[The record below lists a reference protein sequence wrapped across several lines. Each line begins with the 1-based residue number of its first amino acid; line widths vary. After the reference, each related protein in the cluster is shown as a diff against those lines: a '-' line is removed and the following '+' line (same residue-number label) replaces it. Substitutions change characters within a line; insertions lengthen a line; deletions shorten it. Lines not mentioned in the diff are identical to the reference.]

1 MELRLL
7 GTGDAIGTP
16 KIRCACPQ
24 CMEAYRT
31 GEQRLRTSLLLEV
44 DGRHLLIDTS
54 PDLRQQ
60 LLCAGSP
67 VIDAVIWTHGHYDH
81 FMGFGE
87 FYRVQDPPPVYGAP
101 EVLRY
106 CGDTFSFLSFEKHP
120 VTPFEPFEL
129 FGLRITLFPVN
140 HPPAYTTGLRI
151 EHQGTVICYTAD
163 TRADLDPASRAL
175 LAGADLLLID
185 GIVPP
190 GYHLHKHMNYEEACR
205 IAEESG
211 AKEFRCVHL
220 SHMIPFDLAHTGHDG
235 EMFRF

>member
-31 GEQRLRTSLLLEV
+31 GEQRLRTSLLIEI
-44 DGRHLLIDTS
+44 DDRHLLIDTS

-87 FYRVQDPPPVYGAP
+87 FYRVQDPPAVYGAP
-101 EVLRY
+101 EVLGY
-106 CGDTFSFLSFEKHP
+106 CGDTFSFLPFERHP
-120 VTPFEPFEL
+120 VVPFEPFEL
-129 FGLRITLFPVN
+129 LGMTITIFPVN

-151 EHQGTVICYTAD
+151 EHEGTVICYTAD

-175 LAGADLLLID
+175 LQGADLLLID

-190 GYHLHKHMNYEEACR
+190 GYHIHKHMNYEEACQ

-211 AKEFRCVHL
+211 AKDFRCIHL
-220 SHMIPFDLAHTGHDG
+220 SHLIPFDTPHAGHDG
-235 EMFRF
+235 ETFRL